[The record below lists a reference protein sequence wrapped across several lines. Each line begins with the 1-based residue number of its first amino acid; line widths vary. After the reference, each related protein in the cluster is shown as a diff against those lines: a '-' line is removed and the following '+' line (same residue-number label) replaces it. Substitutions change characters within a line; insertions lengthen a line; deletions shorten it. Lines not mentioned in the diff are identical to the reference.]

1 MALSDILFGTKPK
14 ATITGKT
21 TLTEE
26 QQKLFEETVFP
37 FLDEPIAGQPLS
49 STEQL
54 SLAALEEQAIQA
66 VSGDTAGT
74 QAQGALGDIF
84 SRGPTDISEFF
95 ESNIRDPLL
104 KDFNEII
111 LPGIGK
117 RFAGQF
123 FSGERAEGERSA
135 VDDLLRTLTS
145 ERSKIALAGRE
156 QDTDAILRAAG
167 LAPGADAGVLSN
179 LMGLFEGGG
188 LGRNIDRQRLHDIL
202 AALGIQTTENIGIG
216 TGGSSGLLG
225 GLLGGVGTGVGMAGG
240 AALLSSEDYK
250 TDKAP
255 AEDVLPRLDKMR
267 IERWRYKGGAD
278 KALHIGPYA
287 EEFQAAFN
295 TEDSK
300 TIPII
305 DALGVALKGVQ
316 ELSGK
321 VSMLESAMMEEA
333 A

>member
-216 TGGSSGLLG
+216 TGGSSGLIG
-225 GLLGGVGTGVGMAGG
+225 GLLGGVGTGIGAGII
-240 AALLSSEDYK
+240 ASSESWK
-250 TDKAP
+250 TDKTP
-255 AEDVLPRLDKMR
+255 AEDVLPALDKMR
-267 IERWRYKGGAD
+267 IERWRYKGD
-278 KALHIGPYA
+278 IDQALHIGPYA
-287 EEFQAAFN
+287 EEFHEAFN